1 MILVTFVNIEG
12 QMEWPVSSSDQ
23 PFQSS
28 QSLWSELITQK
39 SVILSIFYQYFIN
52 IIYRKLMFIEDT
64 KLKVALRTYQIP
76 LDSTQVGEPL
86 WLP

>member
-12 QMEWPVSSSDQ
+12 QMEWPVSCSDQ
-23 PFQSS
+23 PFQNS
-28 QSLWSELITQK
+28 QNLWLELIPQK
-39 SVILSIFYQYFIN
+39 SVGIKHFIN